1 MSVKDSQG
9 DSVEIL
15 SLREKENSRQM
26 KKSEREK
33 GLRDW
38 ISLKEMIEKSLRCL
52 SKCKSYLEDTSEANV
67 IRHNVRLIYLFQI
80 IL

>member
-1 MSVKDSQG
+1 
-9 DSVEIL
+9 
-15 SLREKENSRQM
+15 M
-26 KKSEREK
+26 KKSEKEK

-38 ISLKEMIEKSLRCL
+38 ISLKEMIEKNLGHP
-52 SKCKSYLEDTSEANV
+52 SKCKSFLEDTSEANA

>member
-1 MSVKDSQG
+1 
-9 DSVEIL
+9 
-15 SLREKENSRQM
+15 M

-38 ISLKEMIEKSLRCL
+38 ISLKEMIEKSLRHL
-52 SKCKSYLEDTSEANV
+52 SKCKSYLEDTSKANA
-67 IRHNVRLIYLFQI
+67 IRHNVRLMYLFQI

>member
-1 MSVKDSQG
+1 
-9 DSVEIL
+9 
-15 SLREKENSRQM
+15 M
-26 KKSEREK
+26 KKSEKGK

-38 ISLKEMIEKSLRCL
+38 ISLKEMIEKNLRHP
-52 SKCKSYLEDTSEANV
+52 SKCKSFLEDTSEANA